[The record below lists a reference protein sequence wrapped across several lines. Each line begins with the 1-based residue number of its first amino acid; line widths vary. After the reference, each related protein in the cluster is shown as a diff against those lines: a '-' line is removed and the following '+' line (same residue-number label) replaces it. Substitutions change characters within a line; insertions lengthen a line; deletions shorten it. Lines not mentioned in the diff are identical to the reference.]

1 MSCLNAWMSEK
12 VSILAS
18 PLTLPPSGYLVS
30 KPGFSL
36 KSSFS
41 ILSWLV
47 TISCYSGDNNDT
59 NEIEL

>member
-18 PLTLPPSGYLVS
+18 PLALPPSGYLVS
-30 KPGFSL
+30 RFAFSL
-36 KSSFS
+36 KRSSG

-47 TISCYSGDNNDT
+47 TI
-59 NEIEL
+59 